1 MKKFRSE
8 QGFTLVELLV
18 SMLCTALILGG
29 VLTWL
34 LVGIRIESSAADTME
49 RQNKARV
56 VISVMESMVNTGKV
70 DQVQRI
76 KAETIAEGEINEGG
90 SSAGSDWALL
100 NEEGKVLVRYRA
112 GSGSIVSGNGDVLM
126 GDLDHSDA
134 AYDPEKQMLQ
144 LSLTADGNVY
154 SKDIYF
160 RVKPKTDKEY
170 DHQEMLR
177 EQQAGSTVDANRMAL
192 LTMISNQMGSDGKII
207 DVAGNKYAYEY
218 FTECYLYNTG
228 NLDAWSENY
237 SKEWNPGTP
246 WCATFVSW
254 ALTHMNHDCA
264 PLNHRV
270 SLAYVPLFA
279 NVDDGR
285 ELFHENYVLG
295 SGFTEI
301 GGYDDNGGN
310 TSEPGYGQ
318 QIWGKDHPSQNVGK
332 WIPAVDRSTG
342 VVAIPQPGDLIFFD
356 WDGDAY
362 SAETGEDELH
372 LEHVGIVFYV
382 TPDQS
387 QVFTIEGNTDGMVAM
402 RSYSI
407 SDPTIVGYGVLDWA
421 GTAEPEKQ
429 PPADI

>member
-8 QGFTLVELLV
+8 SGFTLVELLV
-18 SMLCTALILGG
+18 SMLCTALIMAG

-34 LVGIRIESSAADTME
+34 LVGIRIESSATDTME

-56 VISVMESMVNTGKV
+56 VMTLMESMVNSGNV
-70 DQVQRI
+70 AQVQ
-76 KAETIAEGEINEGG
+76 KVKTDVAVEEGVPTDVGTG
-90 SSAGSDWALL
+90 CDWALL
-100 NEEGKVLVRYRA
+100 NEDGKVLVRYRA

-126 GDLDHSDA
+126 ADLDHSDA
-134 AYDPEKQMLQ
+134 TYDSEKQIMR
-144 LSLTADGNVY
+144 LSMTADGEIY

-160 RVKPKTDKEY
+160 RVKPKDDKEY
-170 DHQEMLR
+170 DRNEMLEEQR
-177 EQQAGSTVDANRMAL
+177 ENRTVDSYRLAL
-192 LTMISNQMGSDGKII
+192 LTMVSNQIGSDGKII
-207 DVAGNKYAYEY
+207 DQTGFTYAYDY

-228 NLDAWSENY
+228 NLDAWSADY
-237 SKEWNPGTP
+237 SKEWNPATP

-264 PLNHRV
+264 PLKHHV
-270 SLAYVPLFA
+270 SMAYVPIFA

-285 ELFHENYVLG
+285 ALFHENYNLG
-295 SGFTEI
+295 TGFTT
-301 GGYDDNGGN
+301 GGYGATNIGAGN
-310 TSEPGYGQ
+310 GQ
-318 QIWGKDHPSQNVGK
+318 QVWGKDHPNQKVGK
-332 WIPAVDRSTG
+332 WVPATNGSTG
-342 VVAIPQPGDLIFFD
+342 EAVIPTSGDLIFFD
-356 WDGDAY
+356 WDGDAN
-362 SAETGEDELH
+362 SPETGEDGAH

-387 QVFTIEGNTDGMVAM
+387 QVFTIEGNTDGKVAM

-421 GTAEPEKQ
+421 GTHEPEKQ